1 MAQKIIDVGSA
12 GNDGT
17 GDTIRIAGNK
27 LNDNFTEV
35 FDFDTVKSDISFIGN
50 NISTKSSNA
59 DLVLKPSGT
68 GTIVFPGIKI
78 NDNNI
83 QTVRTNDDLKI
94 VPSGSGKIKISSVGF
109 SGTTI
114 SSDDSTIVN
123 INEGLVVSGAV
134 TMASIPIALAALLHT
149 TK

>member
-1 MAQKIIDVGSA
+1 MTKQTINRGTAA
-12 GNDGT
+12 NDGT

-83 QTVRTNDDLKI
+83 CKVAEDICDD
-94 VPSGSGKIKISSVGF
+94 
-109 SGTTI
+109 
-114 SSDDSTIVN
+114 
-123 INEGLVVSGAV
+123 A
-134 TMASIPIALAALLHT
+134 
-149 TK
+149 